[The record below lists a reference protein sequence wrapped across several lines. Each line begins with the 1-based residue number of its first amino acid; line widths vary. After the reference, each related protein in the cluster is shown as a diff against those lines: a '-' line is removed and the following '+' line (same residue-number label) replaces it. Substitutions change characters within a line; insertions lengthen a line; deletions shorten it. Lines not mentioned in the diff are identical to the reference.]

1 MFRLEIQYQLL
12 QRENFQNIKMA
23 THIVF
28 IDKILN
34 DISNL
39 SVEDI
44 QLGNNLLRKKIVYRN
59 QIIIDRVLFLNGNS
73 FTDDLL
79 NVEGEEID
87 YIDDEMK
94 NFTYEDSEIQSMG
107 C

>member
-1 MFRLEIQYQLL
+1 
-12 QRENFQNIKMA
+12 MA